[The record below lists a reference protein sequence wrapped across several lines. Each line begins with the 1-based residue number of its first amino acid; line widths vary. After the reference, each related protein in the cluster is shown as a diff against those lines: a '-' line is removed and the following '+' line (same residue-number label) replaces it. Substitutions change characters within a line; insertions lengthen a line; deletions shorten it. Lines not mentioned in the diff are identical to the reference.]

1 MSIAYC
7 PPYKRPNNT
16 CSPNLRC
23 NMSQP
28 MSTSKLLE
36 HTFQVQ
42 CSRVLHIIFF
52 TIRIS
57 KKTKFVVTHWNHQTV
72 QQLQSLITMTWTR
85 QPTTTLIFYSP
96 KIAWLK
102 VSIARNHKSSS
113 MSSYLATK
121 FEQPPT
127 ASSEAQ
133 YLSNQRYNH
142 ILDNHTRPPTI
153 HNHNVFKWHWIWN
166 MVILIMHRWGNYYS
180 QTCSTL
186 LWFIG

>member
-7 PPYKRPNNT
+7 PPYKPPNNT
-16 CSPNLRC
+16 CFPNLCC
-23 NMSQP
+23 NMSQL

-102 VSIARNHKSSS
+102 VSIARNHKSSL

-121 FEQPPT
+121 FERPPT
-127 ASSEAQ
+127 ASSESSIPQ
-133 YLSNQRYNH
+133 QSKVTTLVKHIRYIITPGPQQFTTTMFSN
-142 ILDNHTRPPTI
+142 D
-153 HNHNVFKWHWIWN
+153 
-166 MVILIMHRWGNYYS
+166 
-180 QTCSTL
+180 
-186 LWFIG
+186 IGYETW

>member
-23 NMSQP
+23 NMSHP

-57 KKTKFVVTHWNHQTV
+57 KKTKFVMTHWNHQTV

-102 VSIARNHKSSS
+102 VSIARNHKSSL

-121 FEQPPT
+121 FERPPT
-127 ASSEAQ
+127 ASSESSIPQ
-133 YLSNQRYNH
+133 QSKVTTLVKHIRYIITPGPQQFTTTMFSN
-142 ILDNHTRPPTI
+142 D
-153 HNHNVFKWHWIWN
+153 
-166 MVILIMHRWGNYYS
+166 
-180 QTCSTL
+180 
-186 LWFIG
+186 IGYETW